1 MATNYVSVKNI
12 IAIIIFIIGLVW
24 LIWAAVYNARV
35 SKISKWPRVEA
46 KIVSSY
52 IEAQSGDD
60 NTTLIDPYTVS
71 QLNLN
76 PTRAIYTPYLVYQY
90 SVNGFMYQS
99 SNIFYGGK
107 KKYNGFDIQLFMKM
121 FSPGTIINV
130 YYNPKNFSEAYIYDG
145 TKSYVGIVWGVIFI
159 IIAIIIFFYHNKKK
173 NQGGEEDKTK
183 IETKTTATTKKA
195 LKFHLF

>member
-35 SKISKWPRVEA
+35 STISKWPRVEA

-60 NTTLIDPYTVS
+60 NTTLIDPYAVA

-76 PTRAIYTPYLVYQY
+76 PTRAIYTPYIVYQY
-90 SVNGFMYQS
+90 TVNGFLYQS

-159 IIAIIIFFYHNKKK
+159 IIAIVIFFYHNKEK
-173 NQGGEEDKTK
+173 NKGNEESKTK
-183 IETKTTATTKKA
+183 AENIKPTEKSKA
-195 LKFHLF
+195 FKLHLF